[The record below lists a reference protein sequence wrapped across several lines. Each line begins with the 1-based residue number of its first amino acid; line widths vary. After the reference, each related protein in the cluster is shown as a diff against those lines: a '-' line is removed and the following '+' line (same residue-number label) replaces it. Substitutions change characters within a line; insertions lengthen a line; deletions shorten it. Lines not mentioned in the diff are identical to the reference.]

1 MLLKYF
7 SNSTKTNEA
16 TNVEQENNND
26 PEIIETSVSSS
37 KENDSSILAVM
48 DALNQSI
55 SSNSN
60 TNNMSGSNCD
70 SMQKNCES
78 SSSSKMP
85 AHTNIMSLLIN
96 QKPKMSNDDD
106 SDGDVD
112 VDVLVDETPS
122 VSTLKSSKSTEKIID
137 YLNKPPD
144 DIVLEDVDYV
154 MCEKCNKRILCWDMP
169 EHEDFHFA
177 QTISRQ
183 MSSSS
188 NENREQIVAKKR
200 TVEEISSNKDVKE
213 KKLLNN
219 KNSSSSSNTNKK
231 IKVDVA
237 QASSAVASNK
247 SNVKSIDNYFKK
259 QNKS

>member
-16 TNVEQENNND
+16 TNVEQENSND
-26 PEIIETSVSSS
+26 PDIIETSVSSS

-48 DALNQSI
+48 DALNQSV

-60 TNNMSGSNCD
+60 TNNMSESNCD
-70 SMQKNCES
+70 SMQKKSES

-85 AHTNIMSLLIN
+85 AHQNIMSLLIN

-106 SDGDVD
+106 SDADVD

-137 YLNKPPD
+137 FLNKPPD
-144 DIVLEDVDYV
+144 DFFLEDVDYV

-183 MSSSS
+183 MSSSLS
-188 NENREQIVAKKR
+188 EDREQIVAKKR
-200 TVEEISSNKDVKE
+200 PVEEISSNNDIKE

-237 QASSAVASNK
+237 QTSSGVASNK